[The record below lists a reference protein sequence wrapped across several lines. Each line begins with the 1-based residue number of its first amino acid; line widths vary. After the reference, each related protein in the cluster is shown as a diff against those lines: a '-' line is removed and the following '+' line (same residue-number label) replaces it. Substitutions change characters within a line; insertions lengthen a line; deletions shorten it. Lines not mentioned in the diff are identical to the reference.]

1 MLLRQQPG
9 VKAAD
14 MDREIVAYYEQL
26 ASSYDADRFANSYGQ
41 FIDRRE
47 RQILEKSLPS
57 SAQRI
62 LDIGCGTGRLT
73 NFATHGCDASG
84 QSLRLAAIRHP
95 SKVFAEA
102 DIIDLPYPNGD
113 FDAAFCFHVYM
124 HLDVQA
130 IRSSFSEV
138 SRILRP
144 GGIYIADIASARRR
158 RLTRRSF
165 TGWHGATS
173 LTCAEL
179 ADIAAQYGLRL
190 IACEGIMLA
199 PIHRLPTMVRS
210 PIGVL
215 DHQLAA
221 LVPDL
226 ASYIVGRFERI

>member
-1 MLLRQQPG
+1 
-9 VKAAD
+9 
-14 MDREIVAYYEQL
+14 MDREIVAYYDQL
-26 ASSYDADRFANSYGQ
+26 ASTYDADRFANSYGQ

-47 RQILEKSLPS
+47 RQILETSLAPN
-57 SAQRI
+57 ANRI

-73 NFATHGCDASG
+73 NYATHGCDASG
-84 QSLRLAAIRHP
+84 QSLGLAADRHP
-95 SKVFAEA
+95 SKAFAQA
-102 DIIDLPYPNGD
+102 DVVDLPYQTGD

-130 IRSSFSEV
+130 IKSSFSEV

-158 RLTRRSF
+158 RLTRHSS

-173 LTCAEL
+173 LTRAEF
-179 ADIAAQYGLRL
+179 ADIGAQHRLRL
-190 IACEGIMLA
+190 TACRGVMLA
-199 PIHRLPTMVRS
+199 PVHRLPTAARS
-210 PIGVL
+210 AIGAL

-226 ASYIVGRFERI
+226 ASYLVGRFERI